1 MKETNKKI
9 IITLM
14 IIVLLLCVLFI
25 LAITGEVSINSKV
38 KSTNLS
44 VKNIEKTTY
53 TYEEIKGLYS
63 FESELTKDEND
74 NEYKKSYTLYLYE
87 NGTFRYRNSTFAP
100 TGYIGNYI
108 IIDDKIILNYLYST
122 NSGVGIF
129 AAKGS
134 TEIKIINNNELLMLE
149 DLLDKNNKNGV
160 TLKRDISSEK
170 TSQYEKTTVND
181 LIEQEEKMNQIH

>member
-63 FESELTKDEND
+63 FESEITKDEND

-160 TLKRDISSEK
+160 TLKKDISSERI
-170 TSQYEKTTVND
+170 SQYEKTTVND